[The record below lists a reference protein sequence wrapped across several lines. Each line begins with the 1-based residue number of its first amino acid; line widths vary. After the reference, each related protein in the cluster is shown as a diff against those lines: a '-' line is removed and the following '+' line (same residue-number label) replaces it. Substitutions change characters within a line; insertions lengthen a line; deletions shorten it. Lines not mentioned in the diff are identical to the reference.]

1 MINFVLSKDNQRSE
15 VLLIKAQILFDQT
28 DFEHSLL
35 YFCRAARISPRS
47 KCARDG
53 ISKCYKTIENKLP
66 RTTFR
71 IQKLPKILGELKTL
85 VGVGVE
91 NNNHI
96 VTRSLI
102 STHER
107 GNQLHKDYIKV
118 ISMEKDFL
126 ERTRKQYKTFGSSLS
141 VDKRIISIISES
153 ENFLD
158 RRLVFWSQL

>member
-1 MINFVLSKDNQRSE
+1 M
-15 VLLIKAQILFDQT
+15 
-28 DFEHSLL
+28 
-35 YFCRAARISPRS
+35 S
-47 KCARDG
+47 KC
-53 ISKCYKTIENKLP
+53 CKTIENKLP

-71 IQKLPKILGELKTL
+71 IPKLSKILGEL
-85 VGVGVE
+85 GVGVE
-91 NNNHI
+91 NDNQI
-96 VTRSLI
+96 ETRSLI

-107 GNQLHKDYIKV
+107 GKQLHKDYIKV

-126 ERTRKQYKTFGSSLS
+126 ERTRNQNKTFGSSLS

>member
-1 MINFVLSKDNQRSE
+1 M
-15 VLLIKAQILFDQT
+15 
-28 DFEHSLL
+28 
-35 YFCRAARISPRS
+35 
-47 KCARDG
+47 
-53 ISKCYKTIENKLP
+53 SKCYKTIENKLP

-71 IQKLPKILGELKTL
+71 IPKLSKILGELKTL
-85 VGVGVE
+85 CSGVE
-91 NNNHI
+91 NNKQI
-96 VTRSLI
+96 ETRRLI

-107 GNQLHKDYIKV
+107 GKQPHKDYIKV

-126 ERTRKQYKTFGSSLS
+126 ERIRNQYKTFGSSLS